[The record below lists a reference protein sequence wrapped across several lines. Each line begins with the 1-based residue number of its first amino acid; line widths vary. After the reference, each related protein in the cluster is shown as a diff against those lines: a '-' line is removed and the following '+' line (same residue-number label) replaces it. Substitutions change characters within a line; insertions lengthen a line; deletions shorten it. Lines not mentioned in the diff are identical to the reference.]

1 MSDRAASEKHFHD
14 LLETY
19 RQQILPLVYSNWDE
33 LSLSERNSRT
43 KLNNFYCGLHLLV
56 NFAELAGHVVNE
68 YEKCV
73 LDQPIGAESKSETES
88 DNSSQLEYTSGKICC
103 R

>member
-14 LLETY
+14 LLEAY

-33 LSLSERNSRT
+33 LSLSERNSCT
-43 KLNNFYCGLHLLV
+43 KLNSFYCGLHLLV
-56 NFAELAGHVVNE
+56 NFAELADHVLNE
-68 YEKCV
+68 Y
-73 LDQPIGAESKSETES
+73 
-88 DNSSQLEYTSGKICC
+88 EYTSGKICC